1 VALESIPT
9 PELVTRFADAA
20 KRHDEALL
28 ETNQGLANDWAAE
41 IWEIA
46 GELRR
51 RDDSSALLSLLDDD
65 DPDVRFNAAT
75 CALHF
80 APERAEPVLVALTD
94 IPVRASLDAET
105 MLDLWRQGRL
115 PSP

>member
-1 VALESIPT
+1 MALESIPT

-20 KRHDEALL
+20 KRRDEALL
-28 ETNQGLANDWAAE
+28 EADQGRANGWGVE
-41 IWEIA
+41 MWEIR
-46 GELRR
+46 GELGRR
-51 RDDSSALLSLLDDD
+51 NDSHALLSLLDDD

-75 CALHF
+75 VVLHF
-80 APERAEPVLVALTD
+80 APEQAEPVLVALTSL
-94 IPVRASLDAET
+94 PVRASIDAKA